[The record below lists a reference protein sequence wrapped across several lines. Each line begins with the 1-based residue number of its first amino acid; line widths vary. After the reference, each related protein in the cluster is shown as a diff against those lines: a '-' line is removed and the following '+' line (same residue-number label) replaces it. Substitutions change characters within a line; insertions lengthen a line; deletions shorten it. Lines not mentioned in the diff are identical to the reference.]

1 MPTIEVSKIII
12 KDRQREDLGN
22 LDSLKESLTEVG
34 LIHPIVID
42 DMNNLIAGER
52 RLTSATQLGWDSIEY
67 RRFEQLSEHDKQKIE
82 LEENLHRKDLTTQEK
97 LNALRLLHDL
107 LAANNPTNSRGP
119 LQDGQTRHT
128 VQDTADLVG
137 RSNSVVSMEL
147 EVANTMAILPQ
158 ELQDKIYEKAGTG
171 GIASVKRELE
181 KAIGK
186 ASKAI
191 DVRERA
197 EKAEAELTDE
207 DRANSAWADLRHAD
221 CLGPDGMPSLEDGS
235 VDLIITDPPYGSL
248 EDSVFNKQHG
258 DAESTQLKFDDN
270 AEATM
275 ELLTKAIPE
284 MYRVLADGSHMYLF
298 CSAVPKD
305 IQADSDATPHFASI
319 ARLCTEAGFSVRTA
333 PLIWAKENIQGV
345 AGNNQ
350 QWPYAYEAI
359 LFARKGKR
367 VITTMPKGDV
377 LSYQPVWGT
386 NKRHKTQKP
395 IKLLS
400 QLMYVSTFA
409 PKGKGSCLVLDP
421 FCGSG
426 STLIAAKWRGLRV
439 CGFELDEQTALEA
452 KEWLI
457 AMGNM
462 TLGESLDMK
471 KEGDGK
477 L

>member
-284 MYRVLADGSHMYLF
+284 MYRVLADGSHMY
-298 CSAVPKD
+298 
-305 IQADSDATPHFASI
+305 
-319 ARLCTEAGFSVRTA
+319 
-333 PLIWAKENIQGV
+333 
-345 AGNNQ
+345 
-350 QWPYAYEAI
+350 
-359 LFARKGKR
+359 
-367 VITTMPKGDV
+367 
-377 LSYQPVWGT
+377 
-386 NKRHKTQKP
+386 
-395 IKLLS
+395 
-400 QLMYVSTFA
+400 
-409 PKGKGSCLVLDP
+409 
-421 FCGSG
+421 FCG
-426 STLIAAKWRGLRV
+426 L
-439 CGFELDEQTALEA
+439 
-452 KEWLI
+452 
-457 AMGNM
+457 
-462 TLGESLDMK
+462 
-471 KEGDGK
+471 
-477 L
+477 